1 MNDILKDIDKLKELQ
16 AIAEYFSRNTLIS
29 HLEDMIREKENIIH
43 NFEKLIKRRSAED
56 EQIKR

>member
-43 NFEKLIKRRSAED
+43 NFEKTYKEEECRR
-56 EQIKR
+56 